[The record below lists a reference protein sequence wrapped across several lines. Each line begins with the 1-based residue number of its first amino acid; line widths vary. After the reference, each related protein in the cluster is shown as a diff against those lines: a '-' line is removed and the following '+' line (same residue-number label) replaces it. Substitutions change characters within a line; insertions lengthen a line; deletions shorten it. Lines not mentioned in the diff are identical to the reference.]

1 MGVFKNEKHNRW
13 VTVKILQ
20 VPEEN
25 LQYRL
30 CLQYESILFVMPV
43 FYIGVFLTF
52 YWFKLNFAQGEL
64 VLFMLLCSINISY
77 L

>member
-20 VPEEN
+20 VLFWN